1 MARPES
7 ESNVSGTEN
16 TELEAGRLAVAMA
29 EDGPDEAVEK
39 TLGFGFWLCITWLSA
54 IVLVAILAPVL
65 PIADPTDIN
74 NGPLKEGPS
83 WSHFFGTD
91 NAGRDVFARA
101 VWGARVSLVVGAF
114 AITFGLVVGGT
125 LGMIAGYMKGVI
137 DQAVSFFFFALLSFP
152 ALILAILIV
161 TTFSRTLQVVSLT
174 LGILSVAPVGRLA
187 RAQTLVFAERE
198 FVDAARVIGAKNGR
212 IIIRELLPNVLIPMG
227 GLGLLGIGVAMVA
240 EGGLAF
246 LGLSVEGES
255 AGQLSWGKIINE
267 SSKGRALS
275 DYPHVALL
283 VIAVMFATIL
293 ALNFA
298 GDRIRQYT
306 DVRETAF

>member
-1 MARPES
+1 MSDSSANDLDE
-7 ESNVSGTEN
+7 GQ
-16 TELEAGRLAVAMA
+16 LAVALA
-29 EDGPDEAVEK
+29 EDAPDDAVKK
-39 TLGFGFWLCITWLSA
+39 TLGFGFWLCAAWLLA

-65 PIADPTDIN
+65 PIEDPTEN
-74 NGPLKEGPS
+74 RVGPLKEGPS
-83 WSHFFGTD
+83 WSHWFGTD
-91 NAGRDVFARA
+91 NAGRDVFSRA

-114 AITFGLVVGGT
+114 AITFGLVVGGS
-125 LGMIAGYMKGVI
+125 LGMIAGYLKGVV
-137 DQAVSFFFFALLSFP
+137 DQVISFIFFALLSFP

-161 TTFSRTLQVVSLT
+161 TTFDRTLQLVSLT

-198 FVDAARVIGAKNGR
+198 FVDAAKVIGAKNGR
-212 IIIRELLPNVLIPMG
+212 IVTRELLPNVLIPMG
-227 GLGLLGIGVAMVA
+227 ALGLLGMGVAMVA

-246 LGLSVEGES
+246 LGLSVAGDD
-255 AGQLSWGKIINE
+255 AGQLSWGKLINE
-267 SSKGRALS
+267 STKGRALS
-275 DYPHVALL
+275 DFPHVSLSIIL
-283 VIAVMFATIL
+283 VMFATIL